1 VRNRRWGGR
10 GSNPR
15 PADYE
20 KADPAHVAA
29 GRRPADRITAGQL
42 GCAETGGL
50 QPEPPG
56 TGRMFSQ
63 CSHTDARQMLADL
76 HRTTVPAR
84 SWVRVDNSFAL
95 APLDW
100 VERRDGVVEGRD
112 GRIVRQDSTALAA

>member
-1 VRNRRWGGR
+1 
-10 GSNPR
+10 
-15 PADYE
+15 
-20 KADPAHVAA
+20 
-29 GRRPADRITAGQL
+29 
-42 GCAETGGL
+42 
-50 QPEPPG
+50 
-56 TGRMFSQ
+56 
-63 CSHTDARQMLADL
+63 MLADL